1 MQTLQPNTLL
11 QGGRYK
17 IIKTLGQGGFGIT
30 YLAIQS
36 GLEREVA
43 VKEFFMK
50 DFCERDSA
58 TSHVTLGMET
68 SRDMVK
74 RFRAK
79 FIKEAR
85 NIAKL
90 NHPNIVRII
99 DVFEEN
105 GTAYY
110 VMEYSKGGSLGEKLR
125 KKGSFSKPVATRYI
139 TQVAEAVGYIH
150 QRKMNHLDI
159 KPDNIMLSGDDN
171 VILIDFGLS
180 KQYDATT
187 GSQTSSTPVGIS
199 EGYAPIEQY
208 QIGGVAS
215 FTPETD
221 MYSLGA
227 TYFKLLTGITP
238 PSAPSLI
245 ENGISI
251 ELLKNKRVSKT
262 VIDLICRTM
271 EPRKKDRVQSASVF
285 LSELSTSS
293 QSHAP
298 IEEGATTIL
307 CDTNKEYDDAM
318 QLYNKGQYSKAFP
331 ILEKLANSGNAEA
344 MFRLGVCYYW
354 NEGIERDKTNSSKC
368 KDWMLKAAK
377 RGNSDAMYW
386 LGAYLYENGVG
397 VAKNKSKSVEW
408 LGKAVEAK
416 NHSAEITLGIT
427 YLAGESVGIDEE
439 KGSSLINKGFRGLI
453 NRASDLSREEMH
465 VVAMWYQHGKDNIE
479 KAIYWYEKACDLG
492 DPEAMYALGQIFMD
506 GGEGVATDEHKAL
519 ILFKCASSKYL
530 SNALKN
536 LGDCYMFGK
545 GTRKN
550 YTQALSTYHKA
561 AEEGSVDAM
570 FMIGLCFQG
579 GYGQRKSYQQAAEWY
594 KKSLK
599 DTNNPEALNCLGL
612 IYEEGGYGIQ
622 KDEDKALYYY
632 KQAAEQGHANAQC
645 KYGLSLIMGYNG
657 DEHKLE
663 QGFDFLQKSAVQ
675 GNEEAIDF
683 LNSLDEVN
691 DDVENISEERLGDQI
706 YSRHNGE
713 TRTFYVGENWSILNC
728 SENWI
733 HVKKDGMYAIVTIDA
748 IGWMFGDN
756 YRKGSFSIMVNN
768 QESLVNVYQSRN
780 I

>member
-1 MQTLQPNTLL
+1 MK
-11 QGGRYK
+11 RK
-17 IIKTLGQGGFGIT
+17 GF
-30 YLAIQS
+30 
-36 GLEREVA
+36 
-43 VKEFFMK
+43 
-50 DFCERDSA
+50 
-58 TSHVTLGMET
+58 
-68 SRDMVK
+68 
-74 RFRAK
+74 
-79 FIKEAR
+79 
-85 NIAKL
+85 
-90 NHPNIVRII
+90 
-99 DVFEEN
+99 
-105 GTAYY
+105 
-110 VMEYSKGGSLGEKLR
+110 
-125 KKGSFSKPVATRYI
+125 
-139 TQVAEAVGYIH
+139 
-150 QRKMNHLDI
+150 
-159 KPDNIMLSGDDN
+159 
-171 VILIDFGLS
+171 
-180 KQYDATT
+180 
-187 GSQTSSTPVGIS
+187 
-199 EGYAPIEQY
+199 
-208 QIGGVAS
+208 
-215 FTPETD
+215 
-221 MYSLGA
+221 
-227 TYFKLLTGITP
+227 
-238 PSAPSLI
+238 
-245 ENGISI
+245 
-251 ELLKNKRVSKT
+251 
-262 VIDLICRTM
+262 
-271 EPRKKDRVQSASVF
+271 
-285 LSELSTSS
+285 
-293 QSHAP
+293 
-298 IEEGATTIL
+298 
-307 CDTNKEYDDAM
+307 
-318 QLYNKGQYSKAFP
+318 
-331 ILEKLANSGNAEA
+331 
-344 MFRLGVCYYW
+344 
-354 NEGIERDKTNSSKC
+354 
-368 KDWMLKAAK
+368 
-377 RGNSDAMYW
+377 
-386 LGAYLYENGVG
+386 
-397 VAKNKSKSVEW
+397 
-408 LGKAVEAK
+408 
-416 NHSAEITLGIT
+416 
-427 YLAGESVGIDEE
+427 
-439 KGSSLINKGFRGLI
+439 SLINKGFRGLI

-492 DPEAMYALGQIFMD
+492 DPEAMDALGQIFMD

-550 YTQALSTYHKA
+550 YAQALSTYHKA
-561 AEEGSVDAM
+561 ADEGSVDAM

-683 LNSLDEVN
+683 LNSLDEAN
-691 DDVENISEERLGDQI
+691 DDIENISEERLGDQI